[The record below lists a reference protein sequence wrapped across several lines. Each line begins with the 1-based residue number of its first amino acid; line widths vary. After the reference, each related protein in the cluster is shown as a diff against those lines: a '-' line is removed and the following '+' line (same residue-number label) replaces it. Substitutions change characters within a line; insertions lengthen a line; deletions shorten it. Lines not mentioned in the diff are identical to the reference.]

1 MPSAWCCRSR
11 RRKASFLERLIDH
24 GEIVPAL
31 LTNDPA
37 LGERIAARPMLAWK
51 ALNVRRHAGKRAFPG
66 ETIRECPP
74 GAATSPASPP
84 AGRPPCTSP
93 ATTTGSRGLPRSGRF
108 EANAAGL
115 QDLAGNA
122 SEWTHDV
129 YDPKP
134 PEADRAETDSMDT
147 RPARWHVVKGPRW
160 RSGTLSELRAAWRA
174 GRDGS
179 RDDLGFR
186 IARYVAGGS

>member
-1 MPSAWCCRSR
+1 M
-11 RRKASFLERLIDH
+11 
-24 GEIVPAL
+24 
-31 LTNDPA
+31 
-37 LGERIAARPMLAWK
+37 
-51 ALNVRRHAGKRAFPG
+51 
-66 ETIRECPP
+66 
-74 GAATSPASPP
+74 P
-84 AGRPPCTSP
+84 AGSGNLPDES
-93 ATTTGSRGLPRSGRF
+93 ARGQAPVYIPRYNDGFARLAEVGRF

-115 QDLAGNA
+115 HDLAGNA

-147 RPARWHVVKGPRW
+147 RPARWHVVKGPSW
-160 RSGTLSELRAAWRA
+160 RSGTLSELRPAWRA

-179 RDDLGFR
+179 REDLGFR